1 MRFTLALYPRWWR
14 DRYGREMDALLED
27 AGSGWPAV
35 FDLARG
41 AAVVRIE
48 ESMKRASIE
57 TAGLWIGRNAL
68 GLAVFWLLGFALI
81 RAGLFPGVHAAMIG
95 RFIAFALGAAISYKL
110 RASFMTA
117 LLATL
122 AGFYGS
128 WLIFTPV
135 FGEVAL
141 YEGNVALY
149 ERPSIDVGRMAVS
162 IVVAALVWWVVR
174 RSTRRMRAA

>member
-1 MRFTLALYPRWWR
+1 
-14 DRYGREMDALLED
+14 
-27 AGSGWPAV
+27 
-35 FDLARG
+35 
-41 AAVVRIE
+41 
-48 ESMKRASIE
+48 
-57 TAGLWIGRNAL
+57 
-68 GLAVFWLLGFALI
+68 
-81 RAGLFPGVHAAMIG
+81 MIG

-110 RASFMTA
+110 RASFMMA

-128 WLIFTPV
+128 WLIFTPL
-135 FGEVAL
+135 FEVAL

-162 IVVAALVWWVVR
+162 IVVAALVWWAVR